1 MTLVA
6 TLALGLTLGVKHA
19 FDADHL
25 VAVSSMVT
33 RERSVWH
40 SVWIGVT
47 WGIGHTA
54 TLFLVGLVVLG
65 LKQQIPTPV
74 GLGLECLVGIM
85 LIGLGVATVIE
96 ARRKRLHAHRH
107 SHGNSENTEHI
118 HFHSHME
125 HASHGHSHLIGFGWK
140 PLLVGMVHGLAGS
153 AALMILILASLP
165 SATLGLVYL
174 VVFGAGSILGMGL
187 VSLCMGLFFSFASNR
202 LPTWDHD
209 LGLAVGILSTV
220 FGVGIVV
227 EIGFIQGFFF
237 S

>member
-1 MTLVA
+1 MTLVT

-74 GLGLECLVGIM
+74 GLGLECLVGIV

-96 ARRKRLHAHRH
+96 ARGKRSHAHRH

-187 VSLCMGLFFSFASNR
+187 VSLCMGLFFSFVSNR